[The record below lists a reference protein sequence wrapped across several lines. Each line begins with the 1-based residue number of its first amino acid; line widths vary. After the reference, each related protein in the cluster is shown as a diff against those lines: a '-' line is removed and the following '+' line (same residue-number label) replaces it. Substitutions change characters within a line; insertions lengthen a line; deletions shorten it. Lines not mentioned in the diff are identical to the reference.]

1 MNIEE
6 VEINDITK
14 LANFILDSKSPLVV
28 ESQDFKNNRD
38 LFFFCVEITTKMLS
52 IKYGDNTTGKV
63 NIEDLTVEEIGLVK
77 QKLIKSSIDFNIDII
92 DIDFDKDYADI
103 IYVIPKNDL
112 NDNVDLD
119 KYIMYI
125 KKKNK
130 QYTINF
136 QIIYYN

>member
-6 VEINDITK
+6 VEIDNISK

-38 LFFFCVEITTKMLS
+38 LFFFCVEITTKMLA
-52 IKYGDNTTGKV
+52 IKYGDNTGKV
-63 NIEDLTVEEIGLVK
+63 NIDHLTLEEIGLVK
-77 QKLIKSSIDFNIDII
+77 EKLIKSSIDFNIDII
-92 DIDFDKDYADI
+92 DIDYNKDIVDI

-119 KYIMYI
+119 KYYMYI

-136 QIIYYN
+136 KIIYYN

>member
-38 LFFFCVEITTKMLS
+38 LFFFCVEITTKMLA
-52 IKYGDNTTGKV
+52 IKYGDNTGKI
-63 NIEDLTVEEIGLVK
+63 NIEDLTPDEINLVK
-77 QKLIKSSIDFNIDII
+77 EKLIKSSIDFNINII
-92 DIDFDKDYADI
+92 DINFDKEISDI
-103 IYVIPKNDL
+103 IYVIPENDIEKNI
-112 NDNVDLD
+112 DLD
-119 KYIMYI
+119 KYYMCI

-130 QYTINF
+130 QYIINF
-136 QIIYYN
+136 KIILSD